1 VSQVTPEMMP
11 AHKHI
16 SLPHFSLRHPVT
28 VVMVTLS
35 LFVLGLI
42 ALDRMPLEFLMR
54 IDVPILSV
62 YIPYP
67 GALPEQVER
76 EVAIPVEAE
85 FRMLSALERIN
96 TWSDGNGCS
105 VMLRYAW
112 DTDMRLAAAELRDFI
127 ERLKLKLPDEVDRVF
142 IRRFSSDTAPV
153 LRFALFRGESQDEL
167 AQWARTV
174 LKGRLMRI
182 KGVADVE
189 VSGRDHPEVYIEF
202 DQGALQA
209 RGLSLHNVV
218 QTLRQVNIS
227 AGVGSLDAAR
237 HRYLVRVDGQLETPA
252 GLEEIALSADG
263 VRLREVAQVRVL
275 PPEGASDFS
284 VDGQRGVFVNVL
296 RESEANTVATCD
308 AVRAELARLPEE
320 PGLEDAAVFIFDDQA
335 AIIRYALGQLYT
347 AGTYGAFLAFAVLLL
362 FLRNMRATVLVAL
375 MTPASLVVALVY
387 LFFSGR
393 SLNLVSIA
401 AMIVALGMLV
411 DNAIV
416 VIENIHRLHALGGD
430 RRDNILRGAAEVGLA
445 ITASTLTTIVVFIP
459 VLYMDA
465 GEMSLIMRE
474 FAGPVTTALLASLV
488 LALTVLPLAE
498 DRLAGLYPQTANGD
512 AATGRWGRFRRAFTR
527 MGGMLSFQGYYKELL
542 RTTLARRPAALGMLA
557 ICIGLT
563 YAGPFREVGLQDMPS
578 LDLRQVRVQ
587 FRADPNYGPGG
598 VQQTVARMET
608 ALNDRREE
616 LGIKNLY
623 IRSGG
628 WGGEIR
634 VYLAKEEDL
643 KPGEQFPYSTEEVRD
658 SLSVLLPRAVPG
670 ATIDCGVARADLGE
684 EQRVSVHLRGD
695 DSRRVRQYAEA
706 FLDRLEQE
714 PQPALKDTQ
723 LDRPEDEQE
732 LQLRVDLA
740 RAAAVGATPLFV
752 ASTVD
757 FALRG
762 TRLPPLRSAGEETP
776 VWARFRAED
785 RRGAEDLLNISV
797 PGMAGGL
804 IPVGR
809 LARVERAPTPP
820 ALYREN
826 GKNVMS
832 ITGTATD
839 HNLTRVQ
846 GEISRSM
853 ERFEMERGYS
863 MDLGERFSEL
873 AANFLNFKS
882 ALVLAVVLIY
892 IVMAALFESL
902 LLPLSILTTVPLA
915 FVGVYWSMYLTD
927 TPLDTVALV
936 GSILMCG
943 VIVNN
948 GIVIVDCINEL
959 RRGGMDRFDAILG
972 AAVNR
977 LRPVLMTTLTTIL
990 GTLPIAIGSSGESSA
1005 LTSLG
1010 RSFVGGITAGTMLTL
1025 FAVPLAYTLVDD
1037 FRVWVAGFLAGFRR
1051 SRRAEA

>member
-1 VSQVTPEMMP
+1 MP
-11 AHKHI
+11 VLKHI
-16 SLPHFSLRHPVT
+16 SLPHFALRHPVT
-28 VVMVTLS
+28 VIMVTLS
-35 LFVLGLI
+35 LFVLGII

-54 IDVPILSV
+54 VDVPILNV

-76 EVAIPVEAE
+76 EIAIPVEAE

-96 TWSDGNGCS
+96 SWSDGNGCS
-105 VMLRYAW
+105 VLLRYAW
-112 DTDMRLAAAELRDFI
+112 DTDMTLATAELRDRI
-127 ERLKLKLPDEVDRVF
+127 ERLKLKLPSEVDRVL

-153 LRFALFRGESQDEL
+153 LRFALFRTESQDEL

-182 KGVADVE
+182 SGVADVE

-202 DQGALQA
+202 DQGALQS
-209 RGLSLHNVV
+209 RGLSLHDVV
-218 QTLRQVNIS
+218 QTLRQTNV
-227 AGVGSLDAAR
+227 AVGVGSLDAAN
-237 HRYLVRVDGQLETPA
+237 HRYLVRVDGQIDTPA
-252 GLEEIALSADG
+252 GLEETVLSKDG

-284 VDGQRGVFVNVL
+284 VDGKRGVFVNVL

-308 AVRAELARLPEE
+308 AVRAELARLREE
-320 PGLEDAAVFIFDDQA
+320 PGFEDAAVFVFEDQA
-335 AIIRYALGQLYT
+335 EIIRYALSQLYA
-347 AGTYGAFLAFAVLLL
+347 AGKYGAFLAFAVLLL
-362 FLRNMRATVLVAL
+362 FLRNVRATLLVSM

-387 LFFSGR
+387 LFLTGR

-401 AMIVALGMLV
+401 AMLVALGMLV

-416 VIENIHRLHALGGD
+416 VIENIHRLHGLGGD
-430 RRDNILRGAAEVGLA
+430 RESNILRGAAEVGLA

-474 FAGPVTTALLASLV
+474 FAGPIATALLASLV

-498 DRLAGLYPQTANGD
+498 SRLTGIYRCPRGND
-512 AATGRWGRFRRAFTR
+512 APDARPGRLRRGFARIRVFAS
-527 MGGMLSFQGYYKELL
+527 LQGYYIELL

-557 ICIGLT
+557 VCVALT
-563 YAGPFREVGLQDMPS
+563 YAGPFREVGLQDMPT
-578 LDLRQVRVQ
+578 LDLRQVHVQ
-587 FRADPNYGPGG
+587 FRADPNYGPDA
-598 VQQTVARMET
+598 VQETVARMEA
-608 ALNDRREE
+608 ALNERRAE

-628 WGGEIR
+628 WGGEVRI
-634 VYLAKEEDL
+634 YLAKEEDL
-643 KPGEQFPYSTEEVRD
+643 GPGEQFPYSTEEVRD
-658 SLSVLLPRAVPG
+658 SVSVLLPRAVPG
-670 ATIDCGVARADLGE
+670 ATVDCGVARADAAE
-684 EQRVSVHLRGD
+684 EQRVNIRVRGD
-695 DSRRVRQYAEA
+695 DSRKVRQYAEA
-706 FLDRLEQE
+706 FQDRLESE
-714 PQPALKDTQ
+714 PQPVLKDIRV
-723 LDRPEDEQE
+723 DRPDDEEE

-740 RAAAVGATPLFV
+740 QAAAVGATPLFV

-776 VWARFRAED
+776 VWARFREED
-785 RRGAEDLLNISV
+785 RRGAEDLLNIAV
-797 PGMAGGL
+797 PGVAGGL
-804 IPVGR
+804 VPVGR
-809 LARVERAPTPP
+809 LAQVERAPTPP

-832 ITGTATD
+832 LVGTALD
-839 HNLTRVQ
+839 RNLTRVQ
-846 GEISRSM
+846 GEIGRSM
-853 ERFEMERGYS
+853 LRFEMDRGYS
-863 MDLGERFSEL
+863 LDLGERFSEL
-873 AANFLNFKS
+873 AANFANFQS
-882 ALVLAVVLIY
+882 ALVLAVILIY

-959 RRGGMDRFDAILG
+959 RRGGLDRFDAILQ
-972 AAVNR
+972 AAGNR
-977 LRPVLMTTLTTIL
+977 LRPVFMTTLTTVL

-1010 RSFVGGITAGTMLTL
+1010 RSFVGGITAGTVLTL
-1025 FAVPLAYTLVDD
+1025 FVVPLAYTLVDD
-1037 FRVWVAGFLAGFRR
+1037 FRVWVAEFLAGFRR